1 MGTRSNHSKLDY
13 YWRGIVNQN
22 QFGYQGKHA
31 TGENELYTWTNC
43 HRSIDWTSKGV
54 QRCIC
59 MDIQRPER
67 YSTKDCSTLDWT
79 RYHST
84 TYSSSKVSVES

>member
-1 MGTRSNHSKLDY
+1 
-13 YWRGIVNQN
+13 
-22 QFGYQGKHA
+22 
-31 TGENELYTWTNC
+31 
-43 HRSIDWTSKGV
+43 
-54 QRCIC
+54 